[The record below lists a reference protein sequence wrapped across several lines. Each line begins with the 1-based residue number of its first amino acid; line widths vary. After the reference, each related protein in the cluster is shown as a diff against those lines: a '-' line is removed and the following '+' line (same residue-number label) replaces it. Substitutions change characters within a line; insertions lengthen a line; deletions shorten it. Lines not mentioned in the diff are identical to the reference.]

1 VGAPV
6 EPSSADLRA
15 RLHEHGLRVTPQ
27 RELVL
32 AAVTRL
38 GHATPEDISTEVHNI
53 DPGLNPSTVYR
64 TLELYERLGLIR
76 HTHLGPGAA
85 TYHAGDDR
93 GHLHLVCESCGT
105 VTEASSSLAA
115 GLVGRLRAVHGFS
128 PDVEH
133 MAISGTCADCAARAA
148 EAGSRAPK
156 AAQ

>member
-1 VGAPV
+1 MNERPTMSIGD
-6 EPSSADLRA
+6 DLFFISMA
-15 RLHEHGLRVTPQ
+15 AELLGMHPQTLRK
-27 RELVL
+27 
-32 AAVTRL
+32 
-38 GHATPEDISTEVHNI
+38 
-53 DPGLNPSTVYR
+53 
-64 TLELYERLGLIR
+64 YERLGLIR

-133 MAISGTCADCAARAA
+133 MAISGTCADCTAKAAGPDADRPQARA
-148 EAGSRAPK
+148 
-156 AAQ
+156 